1 MSKSTITLIIIWSAI
16 ASIFLFLFDVDS
28 LLIPFLFL
36 ISQSLFGALFVNK
49 ENEAFYPQD
58 IRVIFIVTY
67 SLYSLFCPLISL
79 LGFDVFLSTMPLT
92 TFCFGLGLAGFNLGN
107 ILFPVKWVNISF
119 VKNSVNYSLLLLLL
133 LAELILLTVYLIAY
147 QVPVFSTLGQFDR
160 LEFFETINQV
170 WVVLTMAIS
179 LTSCLII
186 YYFDE
191 WNKKQFIF
199 GILLIVY
206 YIALQLSLGNRRD
219 FLPILLFSTS
229 YFLTKYHSKLNAK
242 IIIIGTVFFV
252 GSFWLVQQRNNDL
265 EYSRVGA
272 IQESFV
278 NNEFVYPMQTLAYI
292 IDDKWDLR
300 YGYTYFVLPFQIAVP
315 RYIYPNKPEDLG
327 KEFVNK
333 TFGEGSQGYAYTP
346 VTEAYLNF
354 GILGPLFVFVLFSLA
369 FSQLIRKFNLSSI
382 SFVYFLL
389 YSFVFDFCRGTFATV
404 IYQVL
409 VSLLFYFIIDK
420 LIQKA
425 PSYTNR

>member
-36 ISQSLFGALFVNK
+36 ISQSIFGVLFVNK

-58 IRVIFIVTY
+58 IRVLFIVTY

-179 LTSCLII
+179 LTACLII

-191 WNKKQFIF
+191 WNKKQFVF

-219 FLPILLFSTS
+219 FLPIILFSTS

-242 IIIIGTVFFV
+242 IIIIGTIFFI
-252 GSFWLVQQRNNDL
+252 GSFWLVQQRNSNL

-315 RYIYPNKPEDLG
+315 RYFYPGKPDDLG

>member
-36 ISQSLFGALFVNK
+36 ISQSLFGVLFVNK

-58 IRVIFIVTY
+58 IRVLFIVTY

-179 LTSCLII
+179 LTACLII

-191 WNKKQFIF
+191 WNKKQFVF
-199 GILLIVY
+199 GLLLIVY
-206 YIALQLSLGNRRD
+206 YITLQLSLGNRRD

-242 IIIIGTVFFV
+242 VIIIGTVLFI
-252 GSFWLVQQRNNDL
+252 GSFWLVQQRNNNL

-278 NNEFVYPMQTLAYI
+278 NNEFVYPMQTLAYV

-354 GILGPLFVFVLFSLA
+354 GVLGPLFVFVLFSLA

-420 LIQKA
+420 LIQKN

>member
-36 ISQSLFGALFVNK
+36 ISQSLFGVLFVNK

-58 IRVIFIVTY
+58 IRVLFIVTY

-179 LTSCLII
+179 LTACLII

-219 FLPILLFSTS
+219 FLPIILFSTS

-242 IIIIGTVFFV
+242 IIIIGTIFFI
-252 GSFWLVQQRNNDL
+252 GSFWLVQQRNNNL

-369 FSQLIRKFNLSSI
+369 FSQLIRKFNFSSI

>member
-36 ISQSLFGALFVNK
+36 ISQSIFGVLFVNK

-58 IRVIFIVTY
+58 IRVLFIVTY

-179 LTSCLII
+179 LTACLII

-191 WNKKQFIF
+191 WNKKQFVF

-219 FLPILLFSTS
+219 FLPIILFSTS

-242 IIIIGTVFFV
+242 IIIIGTIFFI
-252 GSFWLVQQRNNDL
+252 GSFWLVQQRNNNL

-278 NNEFVYPMQTLAYI
+278 NNEFVYPMQTLAYV

-354 GILGPLFVFVLFSLA
+354 GVLGPLFVFVLFSLA

>member
-1 MSKSTITLIIIWSAI
+1 MSKSTVTLIIIWSAI
-16 ASIFLFLFDVDS
+16 ASIFSFLFDVDS

-36 ISQSLFGALFVNK
+36 VSQSLFGVLFVNN

-58 IRVIFIVTY
+58 IRVLFIVTY

-107 ILFPVKWVNISF
+107 ILFQVKWVNISF

-133 LAELILLTVYLIAY
+133 LAELILLTVYLIVY

-179 LTSCLII
+179 LTACLII

-191 WNKKQFIF
+191 WNKKQFVF

-219 FLPILLFSTS
+219 FLPIILFSTS

-242 IIIIGTVFFV
+242 IIIIGTIFFI
-252 GSFWLVQQRNNDL
+252 GSFWLVQQRNNNL

-272 IQESFV
+272 VHESFV
-278 NNEFVYPMQTLAYI
+278 NNEFVYPMQTLAYV

-315 RYIYPNKPEDLG
+315 RYIYPNKPDDLG

-354 GILGPLFVFVLFSLA
+354 GILGPLFVFLLFSLA
-369 FSQLIRKFNLSSI
+369 FSQLIRKFNFSSI

>member
-36 ISQSLFGALFVNK
+36 ISQSIFGVLFVNK

-58 IRVIFIVTY
+58 IRVLFIVTY

-191 WNKKQFIF
+191 WNRKQFIF
-199 GILLIVY
+199 GILLIAY

-242 IIIIGTVFFV
+242 IIIIGTIFFI
-252 GSFWLVQQRNNDL
+252 GSFWLVQQRNNNL

-369 FSQLIRKFNLSSI
+369 FSQLIRKFNFSSI

>member
-1 MSKSTITLIIIWSAI
+1 MSKSTVSLIIICSAI
-16 ASIFLFLFDVDS
+16 ASIFSFLFEVDS

-36 ISQSLFGALFVNK
+36 ISQSVFGILLVNK

-58 IRVIFIVTY
+58 IRVIFIITY

-79 LGFDVFLSTMPLT
+79 LGFDVYLSSMPLT
-92 TFCFGLGLAGFNLGN
+92 TFCFGLGMAGFNLGN
-107 ILFPVKWVNISF
+107 ILVPVKWENISLL
-119 VKNSVNYSLLLLLL
+119 KNSVNYSLLLLLL
-133 LAELILLTVYLIAY
+133 VVELIALTVYLIAY
-147 QVPVFSTLGQFDR
+147 QVPIFTTLGQFDR
-160 LEFFETINQV
+160 FEFFETINQV

-191 WNKKQFIF
+191 WNRKQFIF
-199 GILLIVY
+199 GILLIIY

-229 YFLTKYHSKLNAK
+229 YFLTKYHSKLNIK
-242 IIIIGTVFFV
+242 IIIIGTVLFI
-252 GSFWLVQQRNNDL
+252 GSFWLVQQRNNNQ

-278 NNEFVYPMQTLAYI
+278 NNEFVYPMQTLAYV

-315 RYIYPNKPEDLG
+315 RYFYPNKPDDLG

-354 GILGPLFVFVLFSLA
+354 GVLGPLFVFVLFSFVL
-369 FSQLIRKFNLSSI
+369 SLLVRKFTLSSI

-409 VSLLFYFIIDK
+409 VSLLFYFVIDK
-420 LIQKA
+420 LIKKT
-425 PSYTNR
+425 PLTINR

>member
-147 QVPVFSTLGQFDR
+147 QVPVFTTLGQFDR

-191 WNKKQFIF
+191 WNKKQFVI

-229 YFLTKYHSKLNAK
+229 YFLTKYRSKLNVK
-242 IIIIGTVFFV
+242 VVIIGAILFI
-252 GSFWLVQQRNNDL
+252 GSFWLVQQRNNNL

-369 FSQLIRKFNLSSI
+369 FSQLIRKFNFSSI

>member
-1 MSKSTITLIIIWSAI
+1 
-16 ASIFLFLFDVDS
+16 
-28 LLIPFLFL
+28 
-36 ISQSLFGALFVNK
+36 
-49 ENEAFYPQD
+49 
-58 IRVIFIVTY
+58 
-67 SLYSLFCPLISL
+67 LISL

-179 LTSCLII
+179 LTACLII

-191 WNKKQFIF
+191 WNKKQFVF
-199 GILLIVY
+199 GLLLIVY
-206 YIALQLSLGNRRD
+206 YITLQLSLGNRRD

-242 IIIIGTVFFV
+242 VIIIGTVLFI
-252 GSFWLVQQRNNDL
+252 GSFWLVQQRNNNL

-369 FSQLIRKFNLSSI
+369 FSQLIRKFNFSSI